1 MIRKMAAGA
10 GRTSPPSGALM
21 PEDFLK
27 ELGRNEKAKALFETL
42 NKRNTYA
49 IAYRLQNAKKRETRE
64 RRMKAIIEMLANGE
78 KLYP

>member
-42 NKRNTYA
+42 NKRNTMPSPTGF
-49 IAYRLQNAKKRETRE
+49 RTR
-64 RRMKAIIEMLANGE
+64 RNGR
-78 KLYP
+78 PGSGA